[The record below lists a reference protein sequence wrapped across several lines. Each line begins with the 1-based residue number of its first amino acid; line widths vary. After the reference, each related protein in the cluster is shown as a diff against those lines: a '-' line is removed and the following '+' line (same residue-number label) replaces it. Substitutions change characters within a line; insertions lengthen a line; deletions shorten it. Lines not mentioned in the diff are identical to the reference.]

1 MYQRKYKYPK
11 DLITK
16 RGTLNKNKKRKV
28 NEWIQDM
35 KKFNMQSYNELKLE
49 NYFLKAQVKDYSDA
63 LEEWV
68 LIAQNK

>member
-1 MYQRKYKYPK
+1 MYKRKYHYPIEF
-11 DLITK
+11 ITK

-35 KKFNMQSYNELKLE
+35 KKFNMESYNQLKLE
-49 NYFLKAQVKDYSDA
+49 NYFLKAQVKDYSYA